1 MSPDPTT
8 YQNLVQHI
16 QSLQDVEKHLYAN
29 LETLPPGADAN
40 AEKQIID
47 KINNTS
53 KARISLFETL
63 HAMHG
68 LIKDN
73 VTLGQSDV
81 HDKLTIIHDY
91 ETRLNELKAEM
102 NRKRNL
108 NINNL
113 RLVEINTYYSQK
125 YNAYYKI
132 FRNLVLI
139 CVGLI
144 IVAVLRQRYLISPKI
159 ANILGII
166 VIVVGLFFVVPKLI
180 DLTMRNNLVFD
191 EYDFGFNP
199 EHPGDTNNLDKEI
212 GNKLTSLEDEAK
224 KYERDLIL
232 LASGEC
238 LGPGCCSEKGLKYDA
253 KKKECIVETF
263 ISGQSTQ
270 QPGALLS
277 DPTTMSKQ
285 LLNMDRTGS
294 TYSID

>member
-8 YQNLVQHI
+8 YQNLIQHI
-16 QSLQDVEKHLYAN
+16 QSLQDVEKHLYSS

-53 KARISLFETL
+53 NARISLFETL
-63 HAMHG
+63 HAMHE
-68 LIKDN
+68 LIKQN
-73 VTLGQSDV
+73 VTLGKSDV
-81 HDKLTIIHDY
+81 HDKLTIIHNY
-91 ETRLNELKAEM
+91 ETRLNELKNEM

-108 NINNL
+108 NINRL

-125 YNAYYKI
+125 YNAYYKV
-132 FRNLVLI
+132 FRNLALI

-144 IVAVLRQRYLISPKI
+144 IVATLRQRYLVTPKI

-166 VIVVGLFFVVPKLI
+166 IIIIGLFFVVPKLI

-199 EHPGDTNNLDKEI
+199 EHPGDTIDFNKDINND
-212 GNKLTSLEDEAK
+212 LTTLEDEAK
-224 KYERDLIL
+224 KYESDLRL
-232 LASGEC
+232 LAAGEC
-238 LGPGCCSEKGLKYDA
+238 LGPSCCSEKGLKYDT